1 MFKKKFMPL
10 LLLLMLVLT
19 LAACQSPSPEAPAA
33 ETPEAETQTEAPAD
47 TSATVYPLEVTD
59 ASGKTVVLEQEPQ
72 KVISLSPA
80 ATEIVYAVGAGEKL
94 VGRTDYCKYPAEVAD
109 VVSVGSITEPNIE
122 TIASLEPDLILIS
135 NMFTEDV
142 RVKLESLG
150 YKVLDLSSHDTF
162 EGVYNAIA
170 QTGNVLNRQDQANA
184 VVEEMKATVAEVE
197 EKVAGV
203 EPKTVYYVV
212 GYGESGDY
220 TAGAGTFIDQ
230 MLTMAGGANVAN
242 DMEGW
247 KYSIEKLV
255 EKDPE
260 YVICSLFN
268 DDKAGIEGTNG
279 YKELT
284 AVKEGRL
291 VEIDNNLIDLQGP
304 RLAQGLLELAK
315 IMHPELF

>member
-1 MFKKKFMPL
+1 MFKKKFLPL
-10 LLLLMLVLT
+10 LVMLMLVLT
-19 LAACQSPSPEAPAA
+19 LAACQSPGPEAPAA
-33 ETPEAETQTEAPAD
+33 ETPETQTPAEAPAD
-47 TSATVYPLEVTD
+47 ETATLYPLEVTD
-59 ASGKTVVLEQEPQ
+59 ASGKTVTFDQEPE

-80 ATEIVYAVGAGEKL
+80 ATEIVYAIGAGEKL
-94 VGRTDYCKYPAEVAD
+94 VGRTDYCKYPEEVAD

-122 TIASLEPDLILIS
+122 TIASLEPDLILVS
-135 NMFTEDV
+135 NMFTDDV
-142 RVKLESLG
+142 RIKLESLG

-162 EGVYNAIA
+162 EGVYNAIT
-170 QTGNVLNRQDQANA
+170 QTGNVLNRQDQANTI
-184 VVEEMKATVAEVE
+184 VEDMKATIAQVE
-197 EKVAGV
+197 EKVAGA

-260 YVICSLFN
+260 YVICSLYN
-268 DDKAGIEGTNG
+268 DDKAGIESTNG

-304 RLAQGLLELAK
+304 RLAEGLLELAK
-315 IMHPELF
+315 LMHPELF

>member
-1 MFKKKFMPL
+1 MFKKKFWS
-10 LLLLMLVLT
+10 LLLMLTLVLT
-19 LAACQSPSPEAPAA
+19 LAACQSPAPEAPAETPA
-33 ETPEAETQTEAPAD
+33 ETPAEAPAEAA
-47 TSATVYPLEVTD
+47 ATAYPLSVTD
-59 ASGKTVVLEQEPQ
+59 ASGKTVVIEQEPM
-72 KVISLSPA
+72 KIVSLSPA

-94 VGRTDYCKYPAEVAD
+94 VGRTDYCKYPVEVAD
-109 VVSVGSITEPNIE
+109 VLSVGTITEPNIE
-122 TIASLEPDLILIS
+122 TIASVEPDLILVS
-135 NMFTEDV
+135 NMFNDDV
-142 RVKLESLG
+142 RTKLESLG

-162 EGVYNAIA
+162 EGVYNAIS
-170 QTGNVLNRQDQANA
+170 QTGSVLNKQDQAN
-184 VVEEMKATVAEVE
+184 VIVEDMKATVAQVE

-242 DMEGW
+242 DTEGW

-260 YVICSLFN
+260 FVICSLYN
-268 DDKAGIEGTNG
+268 DDKAGIEATNG

-291 VEIDNNLIDLQGP
+291 VEVDNNLIDLQGP